1 MPVVPLVAVAL
12 RSCLRKGLLL
22 VKFLI
27 KNSNSKNKPF
37 QTLGRL
43 FLFNHYKTDLNEFA

>member
-1 MPVVPLVAVAL
+1 MPVAPLVAVAL
-12 RSCLRKGLLL
+12 RSRLRKGLLL
-22 VKFLI
+22 NEFLN
-27 KNSNSKNKPF
+27 KNNYSKKKPF